1 MKPQTPFFKSR
12 SSGGISSAFR
22 KKEAGISA
30 AVFAVAALAA
40 ALFFGG
46 KAFTAFQLFPSA
58 AAAAPN
64 ASLPVSAQ
72 ARGVPQLPQTAQ
84 PANPESL
91 ALIGQY
97 PEGVNGR
104 HWRGDLAGQTV
115 TSLISPNQ
123 AARRLFSVA
132 LPMRLPP
139 GLSAAAPDA
148 VVQALGTTSVPRSPR
163 ATIKGR
169 FRGRWFSRRYKL
181 GALSPCSG
189 FECAFRKLSDVRVLT
204 ADHNP
209 CLAIKG
215 CVVENAVAD
224 ENAVYDGSL
233 AAPSLGASPLNQSA
247 PEINTGAQSGL
258 GGQNDASAAT
268 QAQNLSQDAQRCAA
282 ANALYFGTPERPGPQ
297 IVAQQD
303 FSRAYEGL
311 ESSGCL
317 SANDSLCAASRGKA
331 GELCRQFDAV
341 RLAHYEACP
350 IDQRMGPYEP
360 AQCVL

>member
-1 MKPQTPFFKSR
+1 MNPKTPFFKGR

-22 KKEAGISA
+22 KKEARISA
-30 AVFAVAALAA
+30 AILAAAALAA
-40 ALFFGG
+40 AFLFGG
-46 KAFTAFQLFPSA
+46 KAFSAFRIFSSA

-72 ARGVPQLPQTAQ
+72 ARGVPQLPHAAQ

-97 PEGVNGR
+97 PKGVNGR

-115 TSLISPNQ
+115 TGLIDPSQ
-123 AARRLFSVA
+123 AGRRLPSVA
-132 LPMRLPP
+132 LPMSLPP

-148 VVQALGTTSVPRSPR
+148 VAQALGATSVPRPPR
-163 ATIKGR
+163 TAVKGR

-181 GALSPCSG
+181 GALAPCSG
-189 FECAFRKLSDVRVLT
+189 VECAFRKLSDVRVLT
-204 ADHNP
+204 ADHDP

-224 ENAVYDGSL
+224 ENAVYDGSP
-233 AAPSLGASPLNQSA
+233 AAPSLGAASLNQAA
-247 PEINTGAQSGL
+247 PEIKTGAQAGL
-258 GGQNDASAAT
+258 GGQSDASASE
-268 QAQNLSQDAQRCAA
+268 QAQVLSRDAQRCAA
-282 ANALYFGTPERPGPQ
+282 ADALYFGTSEKPGPQ
-297 IVAQQD
+297 VVAQQD

-311 ESSGCL
+311 ERSGCL
-317 SANDSLCAASRGKA
+317 SASGSLCAAPRDKA

-350 IDQRMGPYEP
+350 IDRRMGPYEP